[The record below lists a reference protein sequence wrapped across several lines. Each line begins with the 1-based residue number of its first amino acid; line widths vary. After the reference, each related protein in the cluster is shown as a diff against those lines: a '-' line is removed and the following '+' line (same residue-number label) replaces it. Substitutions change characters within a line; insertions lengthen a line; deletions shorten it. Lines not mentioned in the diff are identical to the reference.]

1 MGVRRAIA
9 LVTLLL
15 GVSGPAAAQTLA
27 PSFDRVPL
35 ADLLEILVLQREL
48 VAVDAAS
55 GGQTTAELHLGE
67 RVMWSGARGKV
78 GVVLTDQRVLA
89 VAVDSAAWQEVRY
102 QRTERP
108 PEEAMLGDRVA
119 LVVTSSRALAFNA
132 GGAGLVEYRFGPGE
146 ALLSS
151 RVGENVGVV
160 VTDRK
165 ALGFS
170 SSAGKF
176 SASRLQPRER
186 IASVEARSNL
196 ATVTTDRRVLIF
208 RAPSAAWSERKLD
221 LSS

>member
-1 MGVRRAIA
+1 MGVRCAIA
-9 LVTLLL
+9 LAVSIL
-15 GVSGPAAAQTLA
+15 GVSGPAAAQALA
-27 PSFDRVPL
+27 PSFDEVPL
-35 ADLLEILVLQREL
+35 ADLLEILILEREL
-48 VAVDAAS
+48 VALDAAS
-55 GGQTTAELHLGE
+55 GGQTTVALHLGE
-67 RVMWSGARGKV
+67 QVMWSGARGKV

-89 VAVDSAAWQEVRY
+89 VAVDSAAWQETRY

-108 PEEAMLGDRVA
+108 PEQAMLGDRVA
-119 LVVTSSRALAFNA
+119 LVITSTRALAFNA
-132 GGAGLVEYRFGPGE
+132 DGARLVEYRFGPGE

-186 IASVEARSNL
+186 IANVEARSNL

-208 RAPSAAWSERKLD
+208 RAPSGAWSERKLD
-221 LSS
+221 SRS